1 MTGRCEEI
9 ERIYDRL
16 SDGHDYLAAAT
27 PNTPAGALALLGF
40 VADRFSEGVPLED
53 AASVIRNALTVLEK
67 EALS

>member
-1 MTGRCEEI
+1 MTAFGWA
-9 ERIYDRL
+9 RL
-16 SDGHDYLAAAT
+16 SGGRDAQM
-27 PNTPAGALALLGF
+27 PAGGVALLGF

>member
-1 MTGRCEEI
+1 M
-9 ERIYDRL
+9 
-16 SDGHDYLAAAT
+16 
-27 PNTPAGALALLGF
+27 PAGALALLGF